1 MATTSGLSMYSKVLS
16 GAYFSRRPRRPAEAL
31 RRSDLGR
38 PRGPVTPNP
47 GRFRRPTGSDRPLRC
62 SGVAI
67 CTTVLVQWPPFET
80 VARASRASGAVSMIR
95 SRAAPRA
102 GGKRPGVVPPSHMI
116 NRACTMLGC
125 IDLYRR
131 TRPHPPKCNRRLGRP
146 RERSVQVGGLAGGH
160 AGRRRADQA
169 GSTAGP
175 TRLSGPAAQ
184 PPPPAPPGSYITVD
198 S

>member
-1 MATTSGLSMYSKVLS
+1 M
-16 GAYFSRRPRRPAEAL
+16 AL

-38 PRGPVTPNP
+38 PRGPLTPNP
-47 GRFRRPTGSDRPLRC
+47 GRLRRPTGSDRPLRC

-116 NRACTMLGC
+116 
-125 IDLYRR
+125 Y
-131 TRPHPPKCNRRLGRP
+131 
-146 RERSVQVGGLAGGH
+146 
-160 AGRRRADQA
+160 
-169 GSTAGP
+169 
-175 TRLSGPAAQ
+175 
-184 PPPPAPPGSYITVD
+184 
-198 S
+198 